1 MGLPVY
7 LLRTLGALAVT
18 AALVATLVFFATDAL
33 PGDAAAV
40 RGGTDASDAAR
51 AAIRAELG
59 LDAPTWVRYGAWWGD
74 LVQGDLGTSYR
85 ERRPVAT
92 ILAERLPVTAALA
105 ASALAASLL
114 VGVGLGLAAA
124 ARPGGAVDR
133 GVLAFTTAGL
143 ALPEFWIGFVL
154 LLAFAVTWPVLPL
167 LGLPSDGGVGAW
179 ATHLILPVATLALP
193 RAAQLARV
201 VRATALERRRAD
213 WMRTVRAKGAGPLRQ
228 TRHLAANA
236 LPALLP
242 LVALEAGGLLTG
254 TIVVEQVFGLPGL
267 GATLIGAIGARDVPV
282 VQGATLLAVGVYVLA
297 NVAADVAQAA
307 ADPRVRDA

>member
-18 AALVATLVFFATDAL
+18 AVLVATLVFFATDAL

-40 RGGTDASDAAR
+40 RTGTDASDAAR

-59 LDAPTWVRYGAWWGD
+59 LDAPAYARYAAWWGD
-74 LVQGDLGTSYR
+74 LLQGDLGTSYR

-105 ASALAASLL
+105 SFAWLASLL

-124 ARPGGAVDR
+124 ARPGSAVDR

-143 ALPEFWIGFVL
+143 ALPEFWVGFVL

-167 LGLPSDGGVGAW
+167 LGLPSDGGLGAW

-282 VQGATLLAVGVYVLA
+282 VQGATLLAVAVYVLV
-297 NVAADVAQAA
+297 NVAADLAQAA